1 MLQKIN
7 FHFLDLKKKFFIHNY
22 TYNENYKI
30 KLFNKTNNNIIYN
43 QLENTKKIN
52 LDDPMH
58 SQR

>member
-22 TYNENYKI
+22 TYNYNCNI
-30 KLFNKTNNNIIYN
+30 NLFNNKENNIKFKAKNNI
-43 QLENTKKIN
+43 KKIDF
-52 LDDPMH
+52 DDPIH